1 MNLDTLKLQ
10 LKLSL
15 RDLYF
20 PLSEFLKD
28 DLRQAQHSRDLFQAQ
43 NTLLQAALQAY
54 AEPDGLDLR
63 LANTKGE
70 LANAREMVERLED
83 DLDVERDK
91 VGRLEKEVKDM
102 KLELEKYR
110 KQNGVLLSRME
121 GKTTSR
127 AATPVKSSE
136 KPPCIGIDKG
146 CIKPFRGLLGSAIG
160 QTEGQKSKR
169 KTSSVDLNSSKS
181 LVKCG

>member
-1 MNLDTLKLQ
+1 MDLDTLKLQ
-10 LKLSL
+10 LKLRL

-20 PLSEFLKD
+20 PPSEFLKD
-28 DLRQAQHSRDLFQAQ
+28 DLRQTQHSRDLIQAQ

-83 DLDVERDK
+83 DLDVERSK
-91 VGRLEKEVKDM
+91 VGRLEKEVKEV
-102 KLELEKYR
+102 KLELEKCR
-110 KQNGVLLSRME
+110 KQNGVLLSRLD

-127 AATPVKSSE
+127 ATTPVKSSE

-146 CIKPFRGLLGSAIG
+146 SIKPFPGLLGSAAG
-160 QTEGQKSKR
+160 LTEGPKCKR